1 MEPQRSICHDE
12 SATSIKYAWQSSI
25 GEVKPLKGGTGPE
38 TIETTYLVKGNYHIV
53 FTRALPLH
61 VWEVGVFIRV
71 DLIIKTQNIVYSGV
85 DIIQ

>member
-1 MEPQRSICHDE
+1 MEEAIITEQTKLLGANAIRQV
-12 SATSIKYAWQSSI
+12 Y
-25 GEVKPLKGGTGPE
+25 V

-71 DLIIKTQNIVYSGV
+71 DLIIRIQNIVYSGV
-85 DIIQ
+85 DISKVSLRKNGSLSS